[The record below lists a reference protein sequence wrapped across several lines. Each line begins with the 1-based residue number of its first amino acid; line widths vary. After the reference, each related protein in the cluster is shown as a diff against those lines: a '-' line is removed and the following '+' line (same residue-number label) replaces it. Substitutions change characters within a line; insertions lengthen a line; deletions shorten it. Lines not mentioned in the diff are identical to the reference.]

1 MIVNLYRRRKGDDPE
16 AQALLERL
24 RNDGYLKLRQVRIE
38 KVFRLEG
45 LSATDAMKL
54 KSLFCNPVTETLQT
68 ETGLEENGGPVLE
81 IGYQRAVTDPE
92 LPSILHG
99 AQALGVTGLEWARI
113 FHRYQF
119 AGLDQAAAGQVAGRY
134 LFNPQVQVMLGKG
147 EVWDS
152 LKPRGE
158 SGRVVPIPLKGLS
171 RKELT
176 EISDSMRLF
185 MNPEQMEA
193 LQRIEAKIGRPLTDA
208 EVEMFAQTWSDH
220 CYHTTWKSL
229 RLLEALMAAT
239 REIGHEVVLSAFED
253 NAGVMAFYEGW
264 ALTVKGETHNS
275 PTAVSPYGGIMTK
288 HGGVI
293 RDTLGCGQG
302 AYPIGGSTV
311 MGIGDPRMDWKDVP
325 KGALHPK
332 TILFESIRGTADYV
346 NPMGIPMMF
355 PVYRFHPGYTGKCF
369 ALGHSIGLIP
379 AARAKKGKPLPGD
392 LVILL
397 GGPTGR
403 DGLHGATVS
412 SDSMTHDTA
421 EKDAA
426 HVQIGHPI
434 EERKFMEAI
443 PALRDEDCI
452 RAITD
457 LGAGGLSS
465 AAGEMGSETGIWINL
480 SRVPLKT
487 SGLLPWEI
495 WISESQERMLLC
507 CSPGKADEVLTLL
520 GKYQVAAEI
529 IGCFTQSRR
538 CQVVADPYGGFS
550 PPGTRDAETVV
561 DLPFEDL
568 RKGCPLPSLHPAG
581 GKRASRPFSPPVPR
595 SRSEWMD
602 AFRKILGHP
611 NLCSQAHA
619 GTQFDN
625 TIQGCTVT
633 GPYDRTYGMPNDIW
647 ASAPLLG
654 KPYGAVSAVAFNPFY
669 GELDPAGLAKLMI
682 LEAAGKL
689 VAAGVALE
697 DMVFCDNFY
706 TPAVTPSIAWDLK
719 QMVETCCELSRA
731 LGIPFISGKDSSSGT
746 FIGEKGFRL
755 DVPPTLAVL
764 SLGRIPDVRKLIPK
778 PWIGPGNDLFL
789 LGPISGDLGGSIY
802 LDAFG
807 HRGDRLPDPDAGQV
821 LAAWKKLRGLQD
833 RGMIRSAAAIGG
845 GGIFLKAFEM
855 SLGSGLGCELE
866 LRGLTVR
873 PDVPSADAA
882 LFAESVGCIMVET
895 LPEHQRALEGAGAV
909 RIGQTLKKRDLVFH
923 SDVETAMPMQEL
935 EACWEEPF
943 REIFH

>member
-1 MIVNLYRRRKGDDPE
+1 MIVNLYLRRKGDDPE

-24 RNDGYLKLRQVRIE
+24 RNDGYRDLRQVRME
-38 KVFRLEG
+38 KVFRLQG
-45 LSATDAMKL
+45 LSAQDALRL
-54 KSLFCNPVTETLQT
+54 KPLFCNAVSETLLT
-68 ETGLEENGGPVLE
+68 ETGLEDSGGPVVE

-99 AQALGVTGLEWARI
+99 AQALGISGLEWARI

-119 AGLDQAAAGQVAGRY
+119 TGLDEAAAQQAAGRY
-134 LFNPQVQVMLGKG
+134 LFNPQVQVMIGKD

-158 SGRVVPIPLKGLS
+158 SGGVVPIPLKGLS
-171 RKELT
+171 RKELGQ
-176 EISDSMRLF
+176 ISDSMRLF
-185 MNPEQMEA
+185 MNSEQMSA
-193 LQRIEAKIGRPLTDA
+193 LQRIETKTGRPLTDA

-229 RLLEALMAAT
+229 RLLEALQAAT
-239 REIGHEVVLSAFED
+239 HEIGHELVLSAFED

-302 AYPIGGSTV
+302 ANPIGGSTV
-311 MGIGDPRMDWKDVP
+311 MGIGDPRMVWKDVP
-325 KGALHPK
+325 RGALHPK

-379 AARAKKGKPLPGD
+379 AARAQKGKPRPGD
-392 LVILL
+392 HVILL

-443 PALRDEDCI
+443 PALRDADCI

-480 SRVPLKT
+480 SLVPLKT

-507 CSPGKADEVLTLL
+507 CAPEKTDQALSLL
-520 GKYQVAAEI
+520 KKYQVAAEI
-529 IGCFTQSRR
+529 IGCFTESGR
-538 CQVVADPYGGFS
+538 CRVVVDPSGGFS
-550 PPGTRDAETVV
+550 PPGSRDAEKVV

-568 RKGCPLPSLHPAG
+568 RKGCPLPSLHPAR
-581 GKRASRPFSPPVPR
+581 KQRAAVAFSPPVPR
-595 SRSEWMD
+595 SGPEWLD
-602 AFRKILGHP
+602 AFKKILGHP
-611 NLCSQAHA
+611 NLCSQAQA
-619 GTQFDN
+619 GTQFDS
-625 TIQGCTVT
+625 TVQGCTVT

-647 ASAPLLG
+647 ASAPLRG
-654 KPYGAVSAVAFNPFY
+654 KPYGAVSAIAFNPFY

-689 VAAGVALE
+689 VAAGTALE

-706 TPAVTPSIAWDLK
+706 TPAVTPAIAWDL
-719 QMVETCCELSRA
+719 QRMVEICCELSRT
-731 LGIPFISGKDSSSGT
+731 LGIPFISGKDSSSGS
-746 FIGEKGFRL
+746 FIGENGFRL

-764 SLGRIPDVRKLIPK
+764 SLGRIPDVWKLIPK
-778 PWIGPGNDLFL
+778 PWTGPGNDIFL
-789 LGPISGDLGGSIY
+789 IGPFSGSLGGSVY
-802 LDAFG
+802 LDTFG
-807 HRGDRLPDPDAGQV
+807 RRGDKLPDPDAGQV
-821 LAAWKKLRGLQD
+821 LAAWKKLRALQAH
-833 RGMIRSAAAIGG
+833 GIIRSAAAIGG

-855 SLGSGLGCELE
+855 SLGSGLGCRLNAQS
-866 LRGLTVR
+866 LMGLGSR
-873 PDVPSADAA
+873 LSLDAA
-882 LFAESVGCIMVET
+882 LFAESIGCIMVET
-895 LPEHQRALEGAGAV
+895 LPGQERIMEDSGAV
-909 RIGQTLKKRDLVFH
+909 RIGRTLQSRDLIIALDEEMTF
-923 SDVETAMPMQEL
+923 PMEEL
-935 EACWEEPF
+935 AASWAKPF
-943 REIFH
+943 SEIFH